1 MYFIRTFCFSLEA
14 GLKEKHKVQVVSS
27 SLAFGGLKL
36 NERDRSL
43 SAVTFSAAHA
53 LSEGSNRGGK
63 DVEREQRLID
73 IQTDEGREKGAS
85 QRQSERV

>member
-1 MYFIRTFCFSLEA
+1 MYLIRTFCFSFEA

-53 LSEGSNRGGK
+53 L
-63 DVEREQRLID
+63 
-73 IQTDEGREKGAS
+73 
-85 QRQSERV
+85 